1 MLAKTRRKLN
11 MAARVLQFS
20 EDHPSQSPGFVAAVT
35 RLKECVAR
43 ANQLARQQVGGRN
56 EVRVATARKAE
67 LRRQIRRTYLDHI
80 LTVAESASVEEPELA
95 QRFTY
100 PQDATT
106 YQAFF
111 TAATSILAEAE
122 SRKDLLMKHGLAEEV
137 LSGFRVALD
146 QFQTV
151 VEQGDAGRL
160 AHVGASA
167 DLRTVSEQGAQ
178 VVKVMNGLVRILYAN
193 QSEPLAKWESASNVI
208 GPPHP
213 QDDGA
218 TTPEGEVRPAA

>member
-20 EDHPSQSPGFVAAVT
+20 EDHPSQSPGFIAAVT
-35 RLKECVAR
+35 RLKECVTR
-43 ANQLARQQVGGRN
+43 SDQLARQQVTGRN
-56 EVRVATARKAE
+56 EVHVATARKAE

-106 YQAFF
+106 YQAFV
-111 TAATSILAEAE
+111 TVATSILAEAE
-122 SRKDLLMKHGLAEEV
+122 SRKELLMKHGLAEEV
-137 LSGFRVALD
+137 LVGFRVALD
-146 QFQTV
+146 QFQTA

-167 DLRTVSEQGAQ
+167 DLVTVSEQSVQ

-213 QDDGA
+213 ADD
-218 TTPEGEVRPAA
+218 TPPDGEEKQAA

>member
-11 MAARVLQFS
+11 MAGRVLKFS
-20 EDHPSQSPGFVAAVT
+20 EEHSSQSAGFVAAVT

-43 ANQLARQQVGGRN
+43 ADQLARQQVTGQK
-56 EVRVATARKAE
+56 EVHVATARKAE

-80 LTVAESASVEEPELA
+80 LTVAESASAKEQGLA
-95 QRFTY
+95 QHFTY
-100 PQDATT
+100 PPDATT

-111 TAATSILAEAE
+111 TVATSILAEAE
-122 SRKDLLMKHGLAEEV
+122 SRKELLVKHGLAEEV
-137 LSGFRVALD
+137 LSGFQVALD
-146 QFQTV
+146 QFQTA

-160 AHVGASA
+160 THVGASA
-167 DLRTVSEQGAQ
+167 DLLTVSEQGVQ
-178 VVKVMNGLVRILYAN
+178 VVKVMNGLVRVLYAN

-213 QDDGA
+213 QEGDPA
-218 TTPEGEVRPAA
+218 ASGEVTPAA

>member
-20 EDHPSQSPGFVAAVT
+20 EEHPSQSPGFVAAVT
-35 RLKECVAR
+35 RLQESVAR
-43 ANQLARQQVGGRN
+43 AEQLARQQLAGQN

-67 LRRQIRRTYLDHI
+67 LRRQIRSTYLDHI
-80 LTVAESASVEEPELA
+80 LTVAQSASVEERELA

-100 PQDATT
+100 PHDATT

-167 DLRTVSEQGAQ
+167 DLRTVSEQAAQ

-213 QDDGA
+213 QDDDPTA
-218 TTPEGEVRPAA
+218 PGELKPAA